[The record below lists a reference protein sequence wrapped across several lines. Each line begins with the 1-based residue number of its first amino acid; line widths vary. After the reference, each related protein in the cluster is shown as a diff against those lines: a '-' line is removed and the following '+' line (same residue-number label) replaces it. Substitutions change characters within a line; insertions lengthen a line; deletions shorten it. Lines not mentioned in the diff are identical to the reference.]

1 MENPDLAVLSKE
13 SQGSHSNKRIKLG
26 SDPTQA
32 PSIGGQAD
40 RVKSTTKKSEIQCY
54 KCKEYG
60 HKCSACPNR
69 KIRRQGEAHPSKKN
83 KTENQGQV
91 RGEEGQFGQL
101 PTPEPY
107 LPFLPIICFA
117 CDKLGHKASMCP
129 QKEKNKKRYQVP
141 GATSKAIQGSTT
153 AFDNYHNLHHYRTI
167 KCPRPFCS
175 RDASPSI
182 LVCLSFA

>member
-1 MENPDLAVLSKE
+1 MI
-13 SQGSHSNKRIKLG
+13 GI
-26 SDPTQA
+26 DPIRA
-32 PSIGGQAD
+32 PHQEELDAEA
-40 RVKSTTKKSEIQCY
+40 KCTTKKSEIQCY

-60 HKCSACPNR
+60 HKSFGCPSR

-91 RGEEGQFGQL
+91 QGEEGHFGQL

-153 AFDNYHNLHHYRTI
+153 AFYNYHNLHHYRTI

-182 LVCLSFA
+182 LVRLSFA